1 MSRFDEQLGSI
12 RVEEAME
19 VSTKYFSVD
28 LVLLVFFIAG
38 ARYSKMSSTPSPGK
52 EMDEKSGAWLYV
64 RFTPVFIFQSPD
76 LMSSWAASER
86 RSNGRHGRNGR
97 KIRSLVVCS
106 FNASVHFPKSR
117 FDEQLGSIRVGET
130 MEDMEVSTKYFSV
143 DRVLLVFFLAGAGY
157 SRMSSSPSPGKEMAE
172 KSGAWLY
179 VRLTPVFIF
188 QSPDLM
194 SSWAASEWRSN

>member
-28 LVLLVFFIAG
+28 L
-38 ARYSKMSSTPSPGK
+38 
-52 EMDEKSGAWLYV
+52 
-64 RFTPVFIFQSPD
+64 
-76 LMSSWAASER
+76 
-86 RSNGRHGRNGR
+86 
-97 KIRSLVVCS
+97 
-106 FNASVHFPKSR
+106 
-117 FDEQLGSIRVGET
+117 
-130 MEDMEVSTKYFSV
+130 
-143 DRVLLVFFLAGAGY
+143 VLLVFFLAGAGY

-179 VRLTPVFIF
+179 VRFTPVFIFQSQDLMRSWAASEWRSNGRHGRNGRKIRSLVVCSFNASVHFPKSRIDEQLGSVRVGEAMEDMEEMAEKSGAWLYVRLTPLFIF

-194 SSWAASEWRSN
+194 SSWAESEWEEQ